1 MDIRSGT
8 RPSTSSIFLAPLAL
22 RSSRSS
28 FWCRHWFAD
37 EHVHATSAGQKEI
50 STLSKAE
57 VLSCW
62 TENEFC
68 MPPIRALPPDTE
80 YKTKHKGTMKAWWS
94 SSGHIVV
101 KPVLN
106 GTEGVYMILD
116 TGMGSSNL
124 LVTPS
129 TVLHHCCIKYLHLH
143 GAFPTGIWNAQATK
157 THNRMDSDP

>member
-1 MDIRSGT
+1 MLLWSQTYKQARG
-8 RPSTSSIFLAPLAL
+8 PQLPAFFLAPLAL
-22 RSSRSS
+22 WSSRSS
-28 FWCRHWFAD
+28 FWRRHWFAD
-37 EHVHATSAGQKEI
+37 EHIHATSAGQKEI

-116 TGMGSSNL
+116 TGMGSSFYWRIPLYPCCRIRNL
-124 LVTPS
+124 LFIPDD
-129 TVLHHCCIKYLHLH
+129 LQIPL
-143 GAFPTGIWNAQATK
+143 I
-157 THNRMDSDP
+157 